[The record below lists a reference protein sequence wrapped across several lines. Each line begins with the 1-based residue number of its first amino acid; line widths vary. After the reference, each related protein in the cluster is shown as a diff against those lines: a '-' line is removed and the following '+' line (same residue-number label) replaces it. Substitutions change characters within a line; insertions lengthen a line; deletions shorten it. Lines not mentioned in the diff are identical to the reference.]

1 MVSTSQTALVA
12 LFSLL
17 VFSAIFTVQQ
27 RNTVVGQVRRAASSL
42 SGWDRGSVA
51 SAPFPESSDP
61 SITAALREMRQQ
73 EGVALSRVR
82 AAFERKRQE
91 LLANSAG
98 PAPTAASSLSVSV
111 ASAPDSVAVAT
122 FAAARDATI
131 AAAQSEMTATTRH
144 VVPAA
149 APPQSLPAAV
159 AAAATP
165 AAAAVAPVAAVK
177 AAVGDGNAAADGCN
191 RDHSKPLEKEDVLC
205 RVPKGSMAFISLANG
220 AYSEMATNWALL
232 LLPLLQ
238 RHGHGDRA
246 FLMALDEAAIDSFV
260 QKRFPVVRGHP
271 PGAAPPPLRASA
283 PPPP

>member
-149 APPQSLPAAV
+149 APPQPLPAAV
-159 AAAATP
+159 AAATP
-165 AAAAVAPVAAVK
+165 AAAAATPVAAVK
-177 AAVGDGNAAADGCN
+177 AAVEREFAAADGCN

>member
-51 SAPFPESSDP
+51 SAPDIFPVSSDP

-98 PAPTAASSLSVSV
+98 PAPTAATSLSVSM
-111 ASAPDSVAVAT
+111 ASVPDL
-122 FAAARDATI
+122 
-131 AAAQSEMTATTRH
+131 
-144 VVPAA
+144 
-149 APPQSLPAAV
+149 SLI
-159 AAAATP
+159 
-165 AAAAVAPVAAVK
+165 
-177 AAVGDGNAAADGCN
+177 
-191 RDHSKPLEKEDVLC
+191 H
-205 RVPKGSMAFISLANG
+205 I
-220 AYSEMATNWALL
+220 
-232 LLPLLQ
+232 
-238 RHGHGDRA
+238 
-246 FLMALDEAAIDSFV
+246 
-260 QKRFPVVRGHP
+260 
-271 PGAAPPPLRASA
+271 
-283 PPPP
+283 

>member
-1 MVSTSQTALVA
+1 MVSTAQTALAA

-42 SGWDRGSVA
+42 SGWDRGSSVA
-51 SAPFPESSDP
+51 LAPDTFPVSSDP

-73 EGVALSRVR
+73 EGVALTRVR
-82 AAFERKRQE
+82 ASFERKRQE
-91 LLANSAG
+91 LLASSAG

-144 VVPAA
+144 VIPAT
-149 APPQSLPAAV
+149 APLQSPPAAV
-159 AAAATP
+159 AAVTPAATP
-165 AAAAVAPVAAVK
+165 LPAVAAVK
-177 AAVGDGNAAADGCN
+177 AAVGRGAAAADGCN
-191 RDHSKPLEKEDVLC
+191 RDHSKPLEKDDVLC
-205 RVPKGSMAFISLANG
+205 RVPKGAMAFISLANG

-271 PGAAPPPLRASA
+271 WRRPSA
-283 PPPP
+283 PS